1 MTAES
6 TSPGGVSFFRRL
18 SPGGAFTILALLVW
32 LFVHGDFGITW
43 DEEVQSR
50 YAEALWQ
57 VFSGG
62 QSFAEFSHAP
72 NLPANIYYYGP
83 ALDLACAVISH
94 LFKADIYSVRHAAQG
109 LYWVAMF
116 YPVCALGRRLAGSA
130 GGWLSGAALLGLPS
144 LFGHAFNNPKD
155 TPLACA
161 AIWLLL
167 ACAAAA
173 AAPRLGWRQVLS
185 LGGALGF
192 VVMVRPGAWFL
203 WVLLGLVPLAAAWR
217 VRWQVDRPALAVLG
231 RTVGVLFAAVGLG
244 WILMILPWP
253 NAWHSPF
260 LHPFKAA
267 TYAMHFDAVYAVL
280 FRGTFQDSNQLP
292 WDYLVTYLALTLPI
306 PLLILAVWGHLV
318 LWRRAKG
325 SIPASLTGLGLMFLL
340 WFPLVYFALARP
352 NIYDGM
358 RHFLFMLPA
367 VAVLAGIA
375 AADCVERLS
384 TAPRWLV
391 LPGVVVLLLSA
402 VPAMVRLH
410 PYQSS
415 YYNWLA
421 GSRTTLPERYET
433 DYWLSSY
440 REAAVWIK
448 EAQSHS
454 DRPLCV
460 ALAGNDSCVT
470 VFDHFLDPKTKVV
483 MIPFGNW
490 TQSSLPPEMDYY
502 VATVRM
508 AQWRNFPGLPV
519 AHSIERDGILFS
531 IILANPVAK
540 H

>member
-1 MTAES
+1 MTSEQ
-6 TSPGGVSFFRRL
+6 TSPGGFGIFRRI
-18 SPGGAFTILALLVW
+18 SPGWTFTILAFLVW
-32 LFVHGDFGITW
+32 LFVHGDYGITW
-43 DEEVQSR
+43 DEPCNSG
-50 YAEALWQ
+50 YGEALRL

-62 QSFAEFSHAP
+62 QSFTEFSHAP
-72 NLPANIYYYGP
+72 NLPANTYYYGP
-83 ALDLACAVISH
+83 ALDLSCAVISH
-94 LFKADIYSVRHAAQG
+94 TFNADIFSVRHAAQG
-109 LYWVAMF
+109 LFWVAMF
-116 YPVCALGRRLAGSA
+116 YPVCALGRRLSGLPGAWLAGV
-130 GGWLSGAALLGLPS
+130 ALLGLPS

-161 AIWLLL
+161 AIWLLQV
-167 ACAAAA
+167 CAAAA
-173 AAPRLGWRQVLS
+173 AAPRLNWRQVLS

-203 WVLLGLVPLAAAWR
+203 WALLGLVPLAAGWR
-217 VRWQVDRPALAVLG
+217 VRWQVDRQLFGVQG
-231 RTVGVLFAAVGLG
+231 RTAFALLAAVGLG

-267 TYAMHFDAVYAVL
+267 TYAMHFDAIYAVL
-280 FRGTFQDSNQLP
+280 FRGTYESSNQLP
-292 WDYLVTYLALTLPI
+292 WDYLVTYLVLTLPI

-318 LWRRAKG
+318 LWRRASG
-325 SIPASLTGLGLMFLL
+325 SIPATMTALGLAFLL
-340 WFPLVYFALARP
+340 WFPLVYFVLARP

-375 AADCVERLS
+375 AADWVERLPKV
-384 TAPRWLV
+384 PRWLV
-391 LPGVVVLLLSA
+391 IPGVVALLLSA

-421 GSRTTLPERYET
+421 GSRTTLADRYET

-440 REAAVWIK
+440 REAAGWIK
-448 EAQSHS
+448 ETQSHS

-470 VFDHFLDPKTKVV
+470 LFDHFLDPKTKVV
-483 MIPFGNW
+483 LIPIGNW
-490 TQSSLPPEMDYY
+490 TRASLQPEVDYY
-502 VATVRM
+502 VATARFG
-508 AQWRNFPGLPV
+508 QWRNFPGLLV
-519 AHSIERDGILFS
+519 AHRIERDGILFS
-531 IILANPVAK
+531 LILANPAAK
-540 H
+540 N